1 MHGGGAAP
9 VYAGGSGPGAPA
21 AKVDAAVEE
30 AAALVAALKV
40 IEDDDVAS
48 RDPRSHTPHSPH
60 LKVIEDD
67 DVAPVPKTTVCMLSN
82 IMYAAAAPDAKP
94 ASRTESCRLCRAP
107 LAPLTAARHTLPRCR
122 CYCTDDETADFFAEL
137 LGPRGGVAAIIAN
150 ERGAEQGICPK
161 LEKRG
166 VVVLKLLDQTAAGKD
181 DRQLVFLPPGSP
193 TAFDGVPRPDG
204 APKVFPNQPYEERKT
219 NWVTPQ
225 TPHPISPSTGTRSAR
240 PRRSTRP
247 RSARPSRRRA
257 PAAAAARRS
266 RSRSP
271 RSAPRGATTCARSRH
286 EPPACDVS
294 ELYQTKDL

>member
-1 MHGGGAAP
+1 MH
-9 VYAGGSGPGAPA
+9 
-21 AKVDAAVEE
+21 
-30 AAALVAALKV
+30 ALKHHV
-40 IEDDDVAS
+40 RCLHPTPNLRGV
-48 RDPRSHTPHSPH
+48 PTRST
-60 LKVIEDD
+60 
-67 DVAPVPKTTVCMLSN
+67 A
-82 IMYAAAAPDAKP
+82 
-94 ASRTESCRLCRAP
+94 CRAP
-107 LAPLTAARHTLPRCR
+107 LAPLTAARPTLPRCR

-225 TPHPISPSTGTRSAR
+225 TPHLTPHIPLHRYEERKTATVDEAEEREALAKAR
-240 PRRSTRP
+240 AGRCGRP
-247 RSARPSRRRA
+247 PLEKSLAEERA
-257 PAAAAARRS
+257 EGSDDVRKVAA
-266 RSRSP
+266 
-271 RSAPRGATTCARSRH
+271 
-286 EPPACDVS
+286 
-294 ELYQTKDL
+294 